1 MRSQTTTR
9 LSQGCFQK
17 STVRIKTESGWTA
30 AFLLDGR
37 TLRSVLLAPSIR
49 GVFCVSVY
57 IKTRYVEAYK
67 SKHFEDMKKLRILV
81 IYGVGNFVGESCST
95 ETFGKILNVVNI
107 GAFPMKLLCIKTIL
121 MLTFSQY
128 YFYELYLFHNIYSYL
143 KYLCT
148 KTVLQI

>member
-9 LSQGCFQK
+9 LSRGCFQK

-30 AFLLDGR
+30 AFLQDGR

-67 SKHFEDMKKLRILV
+67 SKHFEDMKQNANSCYLRRWKFRRRKLQQS
-81 IYGVGNFVGESCST
+81 FCE
-95 ETFGKILNVVNI
+95 ILNVVNI
-107 GAFPMKLLCIKTIL
+107 GAFPIKLLCIKTKFL
-121 MLTFSQY
+121 CSRF
-128 YFYELYLFHNIYSYL
+128 FFNIISMKY
-143 KYLCT
+143 KYLTIFIATCT
-148 KTVLQI
+148 

>member
-17 STVRIKTESGWTA
+17 STVRIKTELGWTA

-67 SKHFEDMKKLRILV
+67 SKHFEDMKKIANSCHLRRWKFRRGKLQYWDLWQNFKCCQHWGISHEITLYKNNSYAHVFSILSLW
-81 IYGVGNFVGESCST
+81 I
-95 ETFGKILNVVNI
+95 IPI
-107 GAFPMKLLCIKTIL
+107 
-121 MLTFSQY
+121 SQY
-128 YFYELYLFHNIYSYL
+128 L
-143 KYLCT
+143 
-148 KTVLQI
+148 